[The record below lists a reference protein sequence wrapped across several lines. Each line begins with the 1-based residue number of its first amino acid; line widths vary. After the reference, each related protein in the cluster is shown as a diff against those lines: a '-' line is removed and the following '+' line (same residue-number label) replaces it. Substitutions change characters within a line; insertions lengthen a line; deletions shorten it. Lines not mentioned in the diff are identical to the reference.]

1 MDGLTNYCTVS
12 FVTGRTLT
20 PSGIEY
26 VFEYLCSALSS
37 VASEARFRR
46 LMFRRT
52 LSASS
57 RDSRQQKSMSATAH
71 LIPSCRRANRVRQ
84 CRDLWNF
91 EGLSIASALKSSKT
105 NQPSRH
111 ISDNSV
117 VLPHPGSPASRIIS
131 LTSALHKTHL
141 ATIALNFTPWKA
153 GSGFFPEESIPYW
166 EVFEVARAQA
176 HAATTNF

>member
-37 VASEARFRR
+37 VAS
-46 LMFRRT
+46 
-52 LSASS
+52 
-57 RDSRQQKSMSATAH
+57 
-71 LIPSCRRANRVRQ
+71 
-84 CRDLWNF
+84 
-91 EGLSIASALKSSKT
+91 
-105 NQPSRH
+105 
-111 ISDNSV
+111 
-117 VLPHPGSPASRIIS
+117 
-131 LTSALHKTHL
+131 SALHKTHL